1 MSTPNF
7 EKAVAMFTT
16 LADGTT
22 SFQLPDVDKGEA
34 YAPYTDNSV
43 IKLAFCSQQTV
54 IEESSGTVT
63 FRKRIRPVS
72 ENKTQLGSL
81 GTNAKKLKYEQVT
94 YSWDAPTMFDEAIG
108 AYDQARGL
116 SVSMADRLGI
126 YSSEMI
132 TQVDANRVKAVE
144 DAVQTANAQDF
155 DFAAATADQVYLAVC
170 ALADKVLKIADTEL
184 VNIPRSSITIVLA
197 SDVFNKLMLAG
208 KLGNYTQQVFTN
220 GRFNTFQIGG
230 FDVVPCYTLTKY
242 KVVIGTKFS
251 CVCGDKLVAA
261 NVGQIGNSNDLESYF
276 EYTTLF
282 GIMYPQTFYALTDKS
297 GGATTVTPA
306 IKTTVNYATKKSK

>member
-94 YSWDAPTMFDEAIG
+94 YS
-108 AYDQARGL
+108 
-116 SVSMADRLGI
+116 
-126 YSSEMI
+126 
-132 TQVDANRVKAVE
+132 
-144 DAVQTANAQDF
+144 
-155 DFAAATADQVYLAVC
+155 
-170 ALADKVLKIADTEL
+170 
-184 VNIPRSSITIVLA
+184 
-197 SDVFNKLMLAG
+197 
-208 KLGNYTQQVFTN
+208 
-220 GRFNTFQIGG
+220 
-230 FDVVPCYTLTKY
+230 
-242 KVVIGTKFS
+242 
-251 CVCGDKLVAA
+251 
-261 NVGQIGNSNDLESYF
+261 
-276 EYTTLF
+276 
-282 GIMYPQTFYALTDKS
+282 
-297 GGATTVTPA
+297 
-306 IKTTVNYATKKSK
+306 